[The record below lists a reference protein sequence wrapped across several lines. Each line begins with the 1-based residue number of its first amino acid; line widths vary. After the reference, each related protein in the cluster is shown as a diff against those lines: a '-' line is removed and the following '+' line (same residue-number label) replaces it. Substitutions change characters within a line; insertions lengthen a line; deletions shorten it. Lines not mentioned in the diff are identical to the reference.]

1 MLQNAA
7 FHQGLL
13 RLFAETKLIFREKVQ
28 YFSESITC
36 DPINE
41 YTKTKFNWLPY
52 ILTLVKKVKHRVYKI
67 HVSLSEAILC
77 RDSANYFI

>member
-36 DPINE
+36 DPSMNIL
-41 YTKTKFNWLPY
+41 KPSSNWLTY

-67 HVSLSEAILC
+67 HVFLSEAILC
-77 RDSANYFI
+77 RDSASYFI